1 MNKLTEHQ
9 DTSVF
14 KLEYMG
20 MRTYEK
26 MEYNVMNDIIIEMN
40 SSLIMIERN
49 GYTFMD
55 VLSDI
60 GGI

>member
-1 MNKLTEHQ
+1 
-9 DTSVF
+9 
-14 KLEYMG
+14 MG

>member
-1 MNKLTEHQ
+1 
-9 DTSVF
+9 
-14 KLEYMG
+14 MG

-26 MEYNVMNDIIIEMN
+26 DYNVMNDIIVEMN
-40 SSLIMIERN
+40 SSLIMIERT

-55 VLSDI
+55 MLSDI